1 MCSSMNPFR
10 RALAAR
16 CWPAL
21 WLALWTA
28 SAAATDAPPP
38 LVAAEIF
45 TRPAEMGAIK
55 FSPDGS
61 RFAAMAESKGQVRLA
76 VVDAKTNQGRSF
88 YSDAG
93 SDVYS
98 FRWLTND
105 LISIRTYKRGV
116 RMFDLSEKD
125 FQPAY
130 ISVDGKSRM
139 NEWAA
144 AATLGRVP
152 GSQTDLIVARDRYS
166 DHGSREVVVIDSTN
180 GAIKRRLTDGEDPGP
195 RIRKWVLDRNLVLR
209 AAMGWNANT
218 RQDQVWWRPAAG
230 DAWRLLLAYDSNTER
245 GLTPVAIDANDNLL
259 VLSNQVTGREALYRI
274 DRATG
279 KLGELLAG
287 HPEVDIRESDMYFVD
302 GQWEPVGVTIDADR
316 PQTFWFD
323 ERRARIQA
331 LIDASLPQGNDNE
344 LQFLR
349 DGKVLVN
356 SRSDRDPG
364 TYYLYDPEARSLVEW
379 SRSRPWIRPAQ
390 MASTLPWRYRARD
403 GLEIPAYLTLPRG
416 REPKQLPLVVWV
428 HGGPQS
434 RDHWGFDPDVQ
445 FLANRGYAVLQPNF
459 RGSSG
464 YGDQFEIAGYRQW
477 GAAMQDDLVDGVRAL
492 IADGRVDA
500 KRVCIG
506 GASYGGYAALMG
518 VIRDPE
524 LFRCAID
531 YAGVTDLAWVV
542 DLPETDYNRR
552 SHTPSDQEIEESMHR
567 TVGDPGDAAQ
577 RKQMDAR
584 SPRLLAAKVKA
595 PVLLV
600 YGTDDERVPLRH
612 GTAMRDALA
621 SAGANFEWKSYAGEG
636 HGVLDTS
643 NAADL
648 MRRMERFLERSIG
661 PAATA
666 ATASAGAAFPDAPRA
681 AK

>member
-1 MCSSMNPFR
+1 MRGMTRFR
-10 RALAAR
+10 WAPRAS
-16 CWPAL
+16 CWSAL
-21 WLALWTA
+21 WLALW
-28 SAAATDAPPP
+28 AATADAADAPPTI
-38 LVAAEIF
+38 AAEAFI
-45 TRPAEMGAIK
+45 RPAEMGAIK

-76 VVDAKTNQGRSF
+76 VVDFKTNQGRSF

-116 RMFDLSEKD
+116 RQFDLSEKD

-139 NEWAA
+139 SEWAA
-144 AATLGRVP
+144 ASALGRVP
-152 GSQTDLIVARDRYS
+152 GSQTDVVAMQGRAS
-166 DHGSREVVVIDSTN
+166 DHGSRQLVVVDSTN
-180 GAIKRRLTDGEDPGP
+180 GAIKRRLTQSEDPGP
-195 RIRKWVLDRNLVLR
+195 RIHKWVLDSNLMPR

-230 DAWRLLLAYDSNTER
+230 DAWRLLLAFDSNTER
-245 GLTPVAIDANDNLL
+245 GLVPVAMDANDNLL
-259 VLSNQVTGREALYRI
+259 VLSNQVTGRDALYRV

-287 HPEVDIRESDMYFVD
+287 HPEVDIKESDLHFVD
-302 GQWEPVGVTIDADR
+302 GEWGPVSVTINADR

-323 ERRARIQA
+323 EQRARVQA
-331 LIDASLPQGNDNE
+331 VVDASLPKGNHNA
-344 LQFLR
+344 LQFMR

-364 TYYLYDPEARSLVEW
+364 TYYLYDPQARSLAEW
-379 SRSRPWIRPAQ
+379 TRSRPWIHPEQ
-390 MASTLPWRYRARD
+390 MAPMQPWRYRARD
-403 GLEIPAYLTLPRG
+403 GLEIPAYLTLPLG
-416 REPKQLPLVVWV
+416 REPKHLPLVVWV
-428 HGGPQS
+428 HGGPQA
-434 RDHWGFDPDVQ
+434 RDHWGFDSEVQ

-459 RGSSG
+459 RGSTG
-464 YGDQFEIAGYRQW
+464 YGDQFESAGYRQW

-492 IADGRVDA
+492 IADGRVDP
-500 KRVCIG
+500 KRICIG

-518 VIRDPE
+518 VIRDAD

-531 YAGVTDLAWVV
+531 YAGPTDLAWVV
-542 DLPETDYNRR
+542 DLPETDYNRIT
-552 SHTPSDQEIEESMHR
+552 HTPLDRELEEEMHR
-567 TVGDPGDAAQ
+567 RVGNPDDATQ
-577 RKQMDAR
+577 REQMQAR

-595 PVLLV
+595 PVLLA
-600 YGTDDERVPLRH
+600 YGTEDRRVPLRH

-643 NAADL
+643 NTADL
-648 MRRMERFLERSIG
+648 MRRIERLLERSIG
-661 PAATA
+661 PG
-666 ATASAGAAFPDAPRA
+666 ATASPETISADSPRA